1 MNELTDIQREREIHR
16 KMMLAEMEE
25 TLKLLREYM
34 ETHRGDGVT
43 AADILRLTAI
53 TQIAI
58 QLRSIDSTLEAMLGK
73 NVD

>member
-1 MNELTDIQREREIHR
+1 MNELTDIQKEREIHR
-16 KMMLAEMEE
+16 KIMLAEMEE

-34 ETHRGDGVT
+34 EIHRGDGVA

-58 QLRSIDSTLEAMLGK
+58 QLKSIDSTLEAMLG
-73 NVD
+73 

>member
-16 KMMLAEMEE
+16 KIMLAEMEE

-34 ETHRGDGVT
+34 EIHRGDGVT
-43 AADILRLTAI
+43 AADILRLTTI

-58 QLRSIDSTLEAMLGK
+58 QLRSIDSTLEAMLG
-73 NVD
+73 